1 MIKVILRIKPDT
13 SLAQR
18 EKQNKRE
25 LQTSRRLTDTNNLED
40 YQNFLARA
48 LNNSKKLLSTT
59 G

>member
-1 MIKVILRIKPDT
+1 MIKVILCIKPDT